1 MNVALPSLITNL
13 HASLDEALWVVNSGP
28 VLGGVL
34 TTYLTWR
41 WVFYVNLPI
50 AVAGIVLAYSYV
62 PVHATS
68 LTFAPVLLV
77 AGLGMGAIFAPL
89 PTMALQAAPRHLVG
103 AASGVLNT
111 GRQLGATLGGAVTG
125 AVLASQ
131 LAPAIQAR
139 AVTAARVLPAAD
151 RPAFV
156 SGFGRATQGGLQVG
170 RGQLAGAAPP
180 GTPPRLVALLRQLVS
195 DVFGHAYVA
204 AMRPTLEVSVGL
216 LLAGAALCLLLRRSP
231 AALAANGTTAH
242 DTTGRDGIAVP
253 SVPARQ
259 EPQEQ
264 LTGRDFTR

>member
-156 SGFGRATQGGLQVG
+156 SGFGRATQRGLQVG
-170 RGQLAGAAPP
+170 RGQLRVRAGQPACYAVQHLP
-180 GTPPRLVALLRQLVS
+180 VACTEAHQRTGPS
-195 DVFGHAYVA
+195 S
-204 AMRPTLEVSVGL
+204 RPASS
-216 LLAGAALCLLLRRSP
+216 A
-231 AALAANGTTAH
+231 
-242 DTTGRDGIAVP
+242 
-253 SVPARQ
+253 
-259 EPQEQ
+259 
-264 LTGRDFTR
+264 